1 MTAHWIDI
9 GGSEAQPRWELR
21 QRVLGSYPVQ
31 EARIDH
37 EGACS
42 LSMLQSHAHFSIFGG
57 CWLILFFVCT
67 IVARLALQQCE
78 LFGLYVDFPAI
89 VTNCG
94 GNVAKAF
101 NSTLQW
107 DWLRC
112 GCHLIHNV
120 VKAGLDCLK
129 NNAANP
135 AQQSA
140 VTLQEALD
148 RLVVLYVHSMVASC
162 MFQHPAV

>member
-1 MTAHWIDI
+1 M
-9 GGSEAQPRWELR
+9 
-21 QRVLGSYPVQ
+21 
-31 EARIDH
+31 
-37 EGACS
+37 
-42 LSMLQSHAHFSIFGG
+42 
-57 CWLILFFVCT
+57 
-67 IVARLALQQCE
+67 
-78 LFGLYVDFPAI
+78 DFPVS
-89 VTNCG
+89 VTDCG

-112 GCHLIHNV
+112 GCYLIHNV
-120 VKAGLDCLK
+120 VKAGLDYLK

-135 AQQSA
+135 AQHSA

-162 MFQHPAV
+162 MFKHPVV

>member
-1 MTAHWIDI
+1 MVVRRNPV
-9 GGSEAQPRWELR
+9 GSCGSGCWDLIRCKRPELTTKV
-21 QRVLGSYPVQ
+21 RV
-31 EARIDH
+31 
-37 EGACS
+37 

-67 IVARLALQQCE
+67 VVARLALQQCE

-89 VTNCG
+89 VTDCG

-162 MFQHPAV
+162 MFKHPVV